1 MANKGLADRVVV
13 NQESILQT
21 AVAFNRYV
29 ADNEERLQH
38 LRKNVRTILEAGM
51 QGGQA
56 DTANEALAALEKKL
70 AGFHSDMSKIKLVL
84 DQKCGMTE
92 VLKQDKGLSAKVSDI
107 NATKTDK
114 QITRK

>member
-1 MANKGLADRVVV
+1 METFMKNKFLVVV
-13 NQESILQT
+13 LAILLLT
-21 AVAFNRYV
+21 PGIVGIINYA
-29 ADNEERLQH
+29 L
-38 LRKNVRTILEAGM
+38 M

-84 DQKCGMTE
+84 DQKCGMSE
-92 VLKQDKGLSAKVSDI
+92 ALKQDKGLSAKVSDI